1 MKKTLPALILILCLA
16 LGACTAGGTL
26 GESASFLCPD
36 AQSCAVVGDKLI
48 LARRGGVKCLDLE
61 GNEVFE
67 SALSQLDAAV
77 SASAAGAIAYCV
89 GGNTVVFDDAE
100 TLTTDNAIVSAS
112 LSDCGMAAVC
122 TFEPGYKGAVTV
134 YSAEKSAVYK
144 WYSALGEVTCAQ
156 VSPDGGQLAVCAEN
170 KLHLLCLD
178 GKSAQGEYDCPEEL
192 RAIAWLDGAVCGI
205 GSGGVYFLS
214 SDGVKSLEHSFGDG
228 ITGKYGVLD
237 GRLIIEVREDE
248 KSRVCILSEDA
259 ETENEIK
266 LQGSVLGMDC
276 SDDRILIL
284 THDTVG
290 VYDRKGRLVS
300 TGDASGVSEA
310 MLLDGGRVLTVG
322 GGTAKILQND
332 R

>member
-1 MKKTLPALILILCLA
+1 MKRILPALILILCLT
-16 LGACTAGGTL
+16 LGACTSGGTL
-26 GESASFLCPD
+26 GESANFLCPD

-48 LARRGGVKCLDLE
+48 LARRGGVKCLNLE
-61 GNEVFE
+61 GNEVFD
-67 SALSQLDAAV
+67 SALFQLDAAV

-144 WYSALGEVTCAQ
+144 WYSALGEVSCAQ

-214 SDGVKSLEHSFGDG
+214 SDGVKSLELSFGDG

-259 ETENEIK
+259 EPEDEIK

-310 MLLDGGRVLTVG
+310 MLLDGGRVITVG
-322 GGTAKILQND
+322 GGVAKILQND

>member
-1 MKKTLPALILILCLA
+1 ML
-16 LGACTAGGTL
+16 
-26 GESASFLCPD
+26 
-36 AQSCAVVGDKLI
+36 Q
-48 LARRGGVKCLDLE
+48 
-61 GNEVFE
+61 N
-67 SALSQLDAAV
+67 
-77 SASAAGAIAYCV
+77 
-89 GGNTVVFDDAE
+89 
-100 TLTTDNAIVSAS
+100 
-112 LSDCGMAAVC
+112 
-122 TFEPGYKGAVTV
+122 GAVTV
-134 YSAEKSAVYK
+134 YSAEKIAVYK

-214 SDGVKSLEHSFGDG
+214 SDGAESLEHSFGDG

-259 ETENEIK
+259 EPETEIK
-266 LQGSVLGMDC
+266 LRGSVLGMDC
-276 SDDRILIL
+276 SDGRILIL
-284 THDTVG
+284 THDSIG

-310 MLLDGGRVLTVG
+310 MLLDGGRVVTVG

>member
-1 MKKTLPALILILCLA
+1 MKRILPALILILCLA
-16 LGACTAGGTL
+16 LGACTSSGTL
-26 GESASFLCPD
+26 SESESFLCTD
-36 AQSCAVVGDKLI
+36 AQSCAVAGDKLI

-61 GNEVFE
+61 GNEVFD

-89 GGNTVVFDDAE
+89 GGNAVVFDDAE

-144 WYSALGEVTCAQ
+144 WYSALGEVICAH

-192 RAIAWLDGAVCGI
+192 RAVAWLDGAVCGI

-259 ETENEIK
+259 EPETEIK

-310 MLLDGGRVLTVG
+310 MLLDGGRVVTVG

>member
-1 MKKTLPALILILCLA
+1 MKRTLPALILILCLA

-36 AQSCAVVGDKLI
+36 AQSCAVVEDKLI

-61 GNEVFE
+61 GNEVFD

-178 GKSAQGEYDCPEEL
+178 GKSAQGEYDCHEEL

-259 ETENEIK
+259 EPENEIK

-276 SDDRILIL
+276 SDGRILIL

>member
-1 MKKTLPALILILCLA
+1 MKRILPALMFILCLT
-16 LGACTAGGTL
+16 LGACTSGGTL

-61 GNEVFE
+61 GNEVFD

-134 YSAEKSAVYK
+134 YSAEKIAVYK

-214 SDGVKSLEHSFGDG
+214 SDGAESLEHSFGDG

-259 ETENEIK
+259 EPETEIK
-266 LQGSVLGMDC
+266 LRGSVLGMDC
-276 SDDRILIL
+276 SDGRILIL
-284 THDTVG
+284 THDSIG

-310 MLLDGGRVLTVG
+310 MLLDGGRVVTVG

>member
-1 MKKTLPALILILCLA
+1 MKRILPALIFILCLT
-16 LGACTAGGTL
+16 LGACTSGGTL

-61 GNEVFE
+61 GNEVFD

-134 YSAEKSAVYK
+134 YSAEKIAVYK

-214 SDGVKSLEHSFGDG
+214 SDGAESLEHSFGDG

-259 ETENEIK
+259 EPETEIK
-266 LQGSVLGMDC
+266 LRGSVLGMDC
-276 SDDRILIL
+276 SDGRILIL
-284 THDTVG
+284 THDSIG
-290 VYDRKGRLVS
+290 VYDR
-300 TGDASGVSEA
+300 
-310 MLLDGGRVLTVG
+310 
-322 GGTAKILQND
+322 
-332 R
+332 

>member
-61 GNEVFE
+61 GNEVFD

-214 SDGVKSLEHSFGDG
+214 SDGAESLEHSFGDG

-259 ETENEIK
+259 EPETEIK
-266 LQGSVLGMDC
+266 LRGSVLGMDC
-276 SDDRILIL
+276 SDGRILIL

-290 VYDRKGRLVS
+290 VYDSKGRLVS

>member
-1 MKKTLPALILILCLA
+1 MKRILPALIFILCLT
-16 LGACTAGGTL
+16 LGACTSGGTL

-61 GNEVFE
+61 GNEVFD

-122 TFEPGYKGAVTV
+122 PFEPGYKGAVTV
-134 YSAEKSAVYK
+134 YSAEKIAVYK

-214 SDGVKSLEHSFGDG
+214 SDGAESLEHSFGDG

-259 ETENEIK
+259 EPETEIK
-266 LQGSVLGMDC
+266 LRGSVLGMDC
-276 SDDRILIL
+276 SDGRILIL
-284 THDTVG
+284 THDSIG

-310 MLLDGGRVLTVG
+310 MLLDGGRVVTVG

>member
-1 MKKTLPALILILCLA
+1 M
-16 LGACTAGGTL
+16 
-26 GESASFLCPD
+26 S
-36 AQSCAVVGDKLI
+36 
-48 LARRGGVKCLDLE
+48 R
-61 GNEVFE
+61 
-67 SALSQLDAAV
+67 
-77 SASAAGAIAYCV
+77 AIR
-89 GGNTVVFDDAE
+89 
-100 TLTTDNAIVSAS
+100 
-112 LSDCGMAAVC
+112 
-122 TFEPGYKGAVTV
+122 
-134 YSAEKSAVYK
+134 AVYK

-259 ETENEIK
+259 EPETEIK
-266 LQGSVLGMDC
+266 LRGSVLGMDC
-276 SDDRILIL
+276 SDGRILIL
-284 THDTVG
+284 THDSIG

-310 MLLDGGRVLTVG
+310 MLLDGGRVVTVG

-332 R
+332 RRDLLSNLAY